1 MKLIDFV
8 IIGVILVIVALA
20 AWYVIRA
27 KKRGAKCIGCPSGD
41 CCCSKS
47 AQGQSKGK
55 NNVPCSCSCGGCASC
70 TATES
75 SGESETE
82 PSEK

>member
-1 MKLIDFV
+1 MGPIDFV
-8 IIGVILVIVALA
+8 IIGVVLVIVALA

-47 AQGQSKGK
+47 CKGNEK
-55 NNVPCSCSCGGCASC
+55 GTEETCSCGCCGGVSAENGGGKPE
-70 TATES
+70 A
-75 SGESETE
+75 
-82 PSEK
+82 